1 MKRVTASPVSG
12 LSIFSMMT
20 LGSFCAFGLS
30 FRAPPRNQREAIQE
44 RARGM
49 AEISLK
55 RKRGRYA
62 ILALANG
69 EPVQIGLLDFAHG
82 HHYRFALISPLR
94 RNRSGGACPERSRMG
109 SG

>member
-44 RARGM
+44 SARGT
-49 AEISLK
+49 AEIGLK
-55 RKRGRYA
+55 RERGRYA

-69 EPVQIGLLDFAHG
+69 EPVQIGLLDTAHG
-82 HHYRFALISPLR
+82 RPYRFALIPPLR
-94 RNRSGGACPERSRMG
+94 RKRCGAACPERSRTG
-109 SG
+109 SE